1 MGTIYTHCGTPVLV
15 DDEDVERLSAFRW
28 HRKQS
33 GHVHRSIQRGKIKRG
48 IHRDV
53 IGAPDG
59 VWVDHINGD
68 PLDNRKV
75 NLRLCDRT
83 GNNRNSRSRG
93 CSSRFKGVCWNK
105 NCRKWQAAIK
115 VNRKSIHLGLFAT
128 EEEAA
133 AAYDTAAKNYF
144 GDFAR
149 LNADA
154 AA

>member
-53 IGAPDG
+53 IDAPDG

-75 NLRLCDRT
+75 NLRLCDRV
-83 GNNRNSRSRG
+83 GNSRNS
-93 CSSRFKGVCWNK
+93 SSKKGSSSSFKGVCWHK
-105 NCRKWQAAIK
+105 ASRKWQAGIK

-128 EEEAA
+128 EQQAA
-133 AAYDTAAKNYF
+133 AAYDASAKEHF
-144 GDFAR
+144 GEFAR
-149 LNADA
+149 LNAPA
-154 AA
+154 

>member
-33 GHVHRSIQRGKIKRG
+33 GHVHRSIQRGRIKRG

-53 IGAPDG
+53 IDAPDG

-68 PLDNRKV
+68 PLDNRK
-75 NLRLCDRT
+75 
-83 GNNRNSRSRG
+83 
-93 CSSRFKGVCWNK
+93 SSSKKGSSSSFKGVCWHK
-105 NCRKWQAAIK
+105 ASRKWQAGIK

-128 EEEAA
+128 EQQAA
-133 AAYDTAAKNYF
+133 AAYDASAKEHF
-144 GDFAR
+144 GEFAR
-149 LNADA
+149 LNASA
-154 AA
+154 